1 TGPTVTAA
9 SIAAAGE
16 WHSYAVTLADPA
28 WLKVY
33 STGTTD
39 TYGHLYDANCV
50 EIAQD
55 DTVDGNFDISQTV
68 AAGTYYVQVRHASAA
83 GTGSYDLHVE
93 CGDDDHGDEMEEA
106 TAVDCGSSTD
116 GKIGSSGDED
126 YFKVVFWG
134 TGILTAYTDVT
145 GTTDTEGTLLDES
158 GNVIASDN
166 DSGGNKQFQIVS
178 TVSPGVYYIA
188 VKGHAT
194 ATTGTYI
201 LHVECEYTPV
211 IIATAEY
218 GGSISPA
225 GAVGVTYDG
234 SQTF

>member
-33 STGTTD
+33 SAGTTD
-39 TYGHLYDANCV
+39 TYGHLYDASCV

-55 DTVDGNFDISQTV
+55 DTVDGNFNISQTV

-106 TAVDCGSSTD
+106 TAVDCASSTD
-116 GKIGSSGDED
+116 GKINSGGDVD

-134 TGILTAYTDVT
+134 TGILTAYT
-145 GTTDTEGTLLDES
+145 TDGSDPNGTLLDES
-158 GNVIASDN
+158 GNVLTTDD
-166 DSGGNKQFQIVS
+166 DSAGDKQFQIVQ

-188 VKGHAT
+188 VREKNA
-194 ATTGTYI
+194 AQTGAYK
-201 LHVECEYTPV
+201 LHVDCEYTPV